1 MYLITGRKNGKLVN
15 IKRKTEADRDA
26 AVQSMK
32 SAGYQ
37 VSVAVVAESSIQNLK
52 NMIEEMVREEL
63 AKSHPEP
70 EKDEFDDNEDL
81 LNDDY

>member
-26 AVQSMK
+26 TVQSMK

-37 VSVAVVAESSIQNLK
+37 VSVAIVAESSIQNLK

-70 EKDEFDDNEDL
+70 
-81 LNDDY
+81 DDY